1 MSFYFKE
8 KEYREE
14 LIKNH
19 LKKIG
24 YTSSDFA
31 TYIYA
36 ENKNAWVGINYT
48 DLINDLLD
56 QLKGQVSQK
65 DLVDQIFDVMRS
77 EEEYY
82 INAWNNLDK

>member
-8 KEYREE
+8 EEYREE

-48 DLINDLLD
+48 DLIKDLLD
-56 QLKGQVSQK
+56 QLKCQVSQK

-77 EEEYY
+77 EEEDY

>member
-1 MSFYFKE
+1 M
-8 KEYREE
+8 
-14 LIKNH
+14 
-19 LKKIG
+19 
-24 YTSSDFA
+24 
-31 TYIYA
+31 
-36 ENKNAWVGINYT
+36 GINYT

-77 EEEYY
+77 EEEDY